1 MLKQILESESEN
13 SLAKY
18 YGLYNL
24 FIADDYKPS
33 QTSEYKYASF
43 LISTIVV

>member
-1 MLKQILESESEN
+1 MLKQILEPESEN
-13 SLAKY
+13 SLAKF

-33 QTSEYKYASF
+33 KTSEYKYASF

>member
-1 MLKQILESESEN
+1 MLKQILEPEGEN

-18 YGLYNL
+18 YGLYNM
-24 FIADDYKPS
+24 FIANDYKPS
-33 QTSEYKYASF
+33 KTSEYKYASF